1 MEKITTTS
9 YRADRTLW
17 LTADRERVVEDGSD
31 EAAFLF
37 TVEGDEIS
45 VGEAERYGLLG
56 GGKAAAK
63 PADKQASAPANKA
76 R

>member
-1 MEKITTTS
+1 MEKITSTA
-9 YRADRTLW
+9 YRSDRKLW
-17 LTADRERVVEDGSD
+17 LTADREHVVEDGSS

-37 TVEGDEIS
+37 AGEGDEITT
-45 VGEAERYGLLG
+45 EDAERYGLLG

-63 PADKQASAPANKA
+63 PADKQAQAPANKA